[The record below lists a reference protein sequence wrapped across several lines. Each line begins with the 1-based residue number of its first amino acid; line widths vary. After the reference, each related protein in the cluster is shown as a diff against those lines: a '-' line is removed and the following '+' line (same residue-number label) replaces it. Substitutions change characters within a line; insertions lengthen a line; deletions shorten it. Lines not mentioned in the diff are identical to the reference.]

1 MALDLTPEQRATG
14 KANFEQAAGDL
25 ARNGQMHSMV
35 VGGVNSRKPDRRDF
49 IKAGVAAGAV
59 VPISAAVYFGYHE
72 WKGNKAVRTALIGA
86 GDEGGVLMGEH
97 NPEFNEI
104 VAVCDIRP
112 SNRTRIFKGDSGP
125 RKGLNK
131 VYGEATAKK
140 IQTFNTVKELL
151 DAKDKLGLEM
161 VIIATPLN
169 THDPIA
175 KACMDAG
182 LHVFCEK
189 LMARTIGR
197 CKEMIKYAKDKGLLL
212 SIGHQRH
219 YSTLYAQA
227 LELVDNEILGD
238 IKHIRALWFR
248 NNSWPYSAKAFDK
261 KKYDE
266 KYGIPTYVDSWWKE
280 VLLEDSAELTPEKL
294 KELSFGDPA
303 KYGFKDVAELVRWRC
318 SEKTGGGL
326 MAELGSHQL
335 DASSIMLGHVKPLA
349 VSGVGG
355 KFFYGPGRNERES
368 DDAVFVN
375 FEFPGRNHPKAGR
388 GGKDDNDIVVVSFT
402 SVNTSDS
409 EGYGEWIY
417 GGKGT
422 MFIEKEADVYLWKE
436 KDKSK
441 KGDTGGKETRV
452 TVATADG
459 KKPVMESAGTWGGG
473 GGAASTG
480 KIGASSGWDTAVRGY
495 RTELEHFAYCVRMW
509 QQRKQPVSYETEKD
523 A

>member
-1 MALDLTPEQRATG
+1 MPSSPASAAAAARPPFKQSPRTAVRGRENTLIGASFMALDLTPEQRATG
-14 KANFEQAAGDL
+14 KANFDQAAGDL
-25 ARNGQMHSMV
+25 ARNGHMHSMA
-35 VGGVNSRKPDRRDF
+35 VGGVNSKKPDRRDF
-49 IKAGVAAGAV
+49 IKAGLAAGAV

-112 SNRTRIFKGDSGP
+112 SNRTRIFKGDTGP

-131 VYGEATAKK
+131 IYGEATAKK

-151 DAKDKLGLEM
+151 DAKDKLGIEM

-197 CKEMIKYAKDKGLLL
+197 CKDMIKYAKDKGLLL

-248 NNSWPYSAKAFDK
+248 NNSWPYSPKAFDK

-266 KYGIPTYVDSWWKE
+266 KYGIP
-280 VLLEDSAELTPEKL
+280 
-294 KELSFGDPA
+294 
-303 KYGFKDVAELVRWRC
+303 
-318 SEKTGGGL
+318 
-326 MAELGSHQL
+326 
-335 DASSIMLGHVKPLA
+335 
-349 VSGVGG
+349 
-355 KFFYGPGRNERES
+355 
-368 DDAVFVN
+368 
-375 FEFPGRNHPKAGR
+375 
-388 GGKDDNDIVVVSFT
+388 
-402 SVNTSDS
+402 
-409 EGYGEWIY
+409 
-417 GGKGT
+417 
-422 MFIEKEADVYLWKE
+422 
-436 KDKSK
+436 
-441 KGDTGGKETRV
+441 
-452 TVATADG
+452 
-459 KKPVMESAGTWGGG
+459 
-473 GGAASTG
+473 
-480 KIGASSGWDTAVRGY
+480 
-495 RTELEHFAYCVRMW
+495 
-509 QQRKQPVSYETEKD
+509 
-523 A
+523 